1 MAANPCQ
8 PIETA
13 MSLLGRRWA
22 GAVIQTMLD
31 GAERF
36 SDIRR
41 GVPGVT
47 DAVLTTRLKELC
59 ERGFAERH
67 VTDGTPVCVSYTLTS
82 AGKDLAPVL
91 AVISDYGTKHHEL
104 LTR

>member
-1 MAANPCQ
+1 MTESVCQ

-22 GAVIQTMLD
+22 GAVVQSMLS

-41 GVPGVT
+41 SIPNVT

-59 ERGFAERH
+59 DRGFAERH
-67 VTDGTPVCVSYTLTS
+67 VSEGSPVCVTYTLTD
-82 AGKDLAPVL
+82 AGRDLAPVL
-91 AVISDYGTKHHEL
+91 EAISAYGTKHHAL
-104 LTR
+104 LTE